1 MCRAFESHQACHNQ
15 FLVNPFIMRIYEEFY
30 LLEFNYLKL
39 SKPFKKCQ
47 KGVNVGVKRGV
58 KLGG

>member
-1 MCRAFESHQACHNQ
+1 MCRAFEPHQAYQ
-15 FLVNPFIMRIYEEFY
+15 SLILVNPHYKRVYEDFY
-30 LLEFNYLKL
+30 LLEFSCLKL

-58 KLGG
+58 KLAS